1 MNTENIVF
9 WLRGFLEG
17 KETLTIEEIK
27 RIKAMIDCPDKPT
40 MEQVDKMYKKL
51 FPDLRPKT
59 SAVSSSFINE

>member
-51 FPDLRPKT
+51 FPDLMEKT